1 MTVSA
6 EKKQASFKPEV
17 QELADK
23 IAKGISIKK
32 TGESTIEENLYE
44 SHLPEGLTMETVSNV
59 RRYTSNFIAAGQHA
73 FGVAAVDAMKKN
85 DDLFKLSDTVS
96 LGDKDSVT
104 YTVERNRTFMV
115 HVGAN
120 KDNPK
125 PVLKHGICA
134 ATVVMAGTSGSAGQL
149 KIARTHVGAYAA
161 KLLG

>member
-1 MTVSA
+1 MTVNA

-23 IAKGISIKK
+23 IAKGITIKK
-32 TGESTIEENLYE
+32 TGESAIEENLYE
-44 SHLPEGLTMETVSNV
+44 AHLPEGMTMETVRDV
-59 RRYTSNFIAAGQHA
+59 RAYTSNFIAAGQHA

-85 DDLFKLSDTVS
+85 DDLQKVTDT
-96 LGDKDSVT
+96 LGLGEKDTVT
-104 YTVERNRTFMV
+104 YTVERNRTFMD
-115 HVGAN
+115 HMGAN

-125 PVLKHGICA
+125 PILKHGVCS
-134 ATVVMAGTSGSAGQL
+134 ATVTMAGTAGSVGQL